1 MSKMSNLAIELDE
14 ADIDYRIVD
23 FEVVEAYQQ
32 AYHTRTGH
40 KLTVIEAIK
49 HIYGK

>member
-1 MSKMSNLAIELDE
+1 MSKMSELAIELE
-14 ADIDYRIVD
+14 NADIDYRIVD
-23 FEVVEAYQQ
+23 FEDVEAYQE
-32 AYHTRTGH
+32 AYHTKTGH